1 MSEKTRKLIVRI
13 ISIVLAAL
21 MVAGCMSVLLNFFN
35 VNRF

>member
-21 MVAGCMSVLLNFFN
+21 MVAGCMSVLLNIFLT
-35 VNRF
+35 